1 MCRSCSVEERNEVS
15 CSFVDG
21 HCHGCAGGGRFFKTS
36 QCVHD
41 EGGPVVVKTYIKR
54 SGSDDVRKYE
64 EALLQVQ
71 SKLRGETRCCHVWVV
86 QKVYQSEDAVHIVR
100 QYMWS
105 SLAERITTRPFLNG
119 GDKRW
124 IGYQILLGV
133 SEIHGSGICHGDIK
147 TENVL
152 LTSWGWVFLVDFA
165 PYKPVQLP
173 MDNPV
178 GN

>member
-1 MCRSCSVEERNEVS
+1 M
-15 CSFVDG
+15 
-21 HCHGCAGGGRFFKTS
+21 
-36 QCVHD
+36 HD
-41 EGGPVVVKTYIKR
+41 EGGAVVVKTYIKR

-71 SKLRGETRCCHVWVV
+71 SKLTRGGGTCCHVWVV

-124 IGYQILLGV
+124 IGYQIVLGV
-133 SEIHGSGICHGDIK
+133 CEIHGNGICHGDIK

-165 PYKPVQLP
+165 PYKPVQMP

-178 GN
+178 GDVFSVSFFNHVYDATAF